1 MDNDSIKSNIDNTGF
16 SKKKKI
22 SFFVISI
29 LSIFLLLILI
39 HFFIKQIIYTKNPK
53 NGFLYTYAKVLNV
66 PAVSIYGEKI
76 NYVTFNDIINK
87 NIIFYKKMYYQS
99 EEIPTE
105 EAIKEK
111 VEKKLGL
118 NIIIK
123 NLCNKYN
130 IGVTDREVY
139 DETKKY
145 IEQFGSE
152 KKLNDNLISYY
163 DIDVNFFQENYIKTY
178 LLKNKL
184 DNFIRGDDKINRDA
198 LKTMKE
204 IKNKLNNTDF
214 LTLAKYYNDDIR
226 LQESSGVINW
236 IDKNVIEDNFGEIKN
251 IEIEKG
257 YITDILKNKNGYYI
271 IKIIDINNIDIKNQ
285 KVKIAV
291 IKKESLS
298 LDKYLQK
305 QYNNIKIREYI
316 N

>member
-1 MDNDSIKSNIDNTGF
+1 MDNDSIKNNINNTNS

-22 SFFVISI
+22 SFFIISI

-39 HFFIKQIIYTKNPK
+39 DFFIKQIIYTKNPQ
-53 NGFLYTYAKVLNV
+53 NGFLYAYAKVLNV
-66 PAVSIYGEKI
+66 PAISIYGEKI
-76 NYVTFNDIINK
+76 NYATFNDIINK

-99 EEIPTE
+99 EGIPTE
-105 EAIKEK
+105 EIIKEK

-123 NLCNKYN
+123 NLCDKYK
-130 IGVTDREVY
+130 IAVTDREIY

-152 KKLNDNLISYY
+152 KKLNDNLINYY
-163 DIDVNFFQENYIKTY
+163 NIDVNFFQENYIKTY

-184 DNFIRGDDKINRDA
+184 DNFIKGDDKINKDA
-198 LKTMKE
+198 VKIMKE
-204 IKNKLNNTDF
+204 VKSKLDNTDF
-214 LTLAKYYNDDIR
+214 LTLAKYYNDDVR

-236 IDKNVIEDNFGEIKN
+236 MDKNIVEDNFDEIKN
-251 IEIEKG
+251 AEIEKG
-257 YITDILKNKNGYYI
+257 YVTDILKNKNGYYI
-271 IKIIDINNIDIKNQ
+271 IKILDTNNISIKSQ
-285 KVKIAV
+285 KIKIAI
-291 IKKESLS
+291 IKKESLN